1 MLTLLILR
9 PWKFRDALK
18 IQENL
23 KEVILGKTFSEKIL
37 GLKAQKSVQAGE
49 VVTVSPDYIL
59 SHDNSA
65 AIIKE
70 FQKLGVKKVIS
81 PQKIVIVLD
90 HVAPASSE
98 QYALNHKR
106 IRAFVSEQKIKN
118 FFDIPSGVCHQVFS
132 ENGFALPGKLILGA
146 DSHTTSYGAFGA
158 FAAGIGRSEV
168 ATLWATDE
176 IWLRVP
182 ETIKIVIE
190 GKLPFGVYAK
200 DVILKIIGEEGA
212 DRANYKAVEFTGKAV
227 KEFSLASRLVLANMA
242 AEMGAK
248 NGYFVPDEKTL
259 GWLKER
265 AKDKFE
271 VITSDQDAG
280 YEAVLNYNVTSLEPQ
295 VACPHTVDNVKPISE
310 AEGEEFNQAVIGT
323 CTNGRL
329 EDLEIAARL
338 LKGKKVH
345 PKVRVLIIPASRQVY
360 LQALKKGIL
369 EALAEAGCV
378 ILNPGCGPCL
388 GAHQGVLAP
397 GEVAL
402 STSNR
407 NFRGRMG
414 SREAQIYLAS
424 PATVAA
430 SSLEGKIT
438 DPRKFL

>member
-1 MLTLLILR
+1 
-9 PWKFRDALK
+9 
-18 IQENL
+18 
-23 KEVILGKTFSEKIL
+23 LGKTFSEKIL
-37 GLKAQKSVQAGE
+37 GLKAQKDVQAGE

-70 FQKLGVKKVIS
+70 FRKLGVKDVIS
-81 PQKIVIVLD
+81 PQKLVIILD
-90 HVAPASSE
+90 HVVPAASE
-98 QYALNHKR
+98 KYALNHKT
-106 IRAFVSEQKIKN
+106 IREFVSGQKIQN
-118 FFDIPSGVCHQVFS
+118 FFDIPFGICHQVFS

-182 ETIKIVIE
+182 ETIKIEIKGE
-190 GKLPFGVYAK
+190 LPSGVYAK
-200 DVILKIIGEEGA
+200 DVILKIIGDEGA
-212 DRANYKAVEFTGKAV
+212 DRANYKAVEFKGKAV
-227 KEFSLASRLVLANMA
+227 KKFSLASRLVLANMA

-248 NGYFVPDEKTL
+248 NSYFEPDEETL
-259 GWLKER
+259 LWLKGR
-265 AKDKFE
+265 AKDKFK
-271 VITSDQDAG
+271 VISSDPDAR
-280 YEAVLNYNVTSLEPQ
+280 YEAVLDYNISSLEPQ
-295 VACPHTVDNVKPISE
+295 VACPHTVDNVKSVSE
-310 AEGEEFNQAVIGT
+310 TEGKEFHQAVIGT

-329 EDLEIAARL
+329 EDLEVTARI

-345 PKVRVLIIPASRQVY
+345 PKVRVLIIPASRQEY
-360 LQALKKGIL
+360 LLALKKGIL
-369 EALAEAGCV
+369 EILVEAGCV

-388 GAHQGVLAP
+388 GAHQGILAP

-402 STSNR
+402 STANR

-414 SREAQIYLAS
+414 SRDAQIYLAS